1 MKSKRDNHPVKHLK
15 KNLPDLFYLVLI
27 VGAFIFVGQRIFG
40 TSTTSGWKTDFKN
53 ASIDLNAVLSGGVPR
68 DGIPPID
75 NPYFREVDAITDLQ
89 HHSPVIS
96 IHING
101 DARAYP
107 LEVLTRHEIVN
118 DVAGGVPVVVT
129 FCPLCN
135 SAIVYER
142 TVDEQVLRFGV
153 SGNLMNS
160 DLIMWDDLT
169 ESWWQQLTGKGIVGD
184 YNGYQLE
191 IVPSQVISF
200 GVFKDRYPDGT
211 VLRGPQ
217 SGYGRNPYVGYDSS
231 PNPFLFQG
239 KIDKRLFAMARVLA
253 IDVNGVQIAYP
264 FKTLKSEHV
273 VNDTVKSTEL
283 VIFWQAGAVSALDAH
298 DIDSSKDVGMATMF
312 NRALLSG
319 DILSFRYEN
328 GEFRDNETNST
339 WNIFGEATAGELE
352 GEALTQLNAFPH
364 FWFAWAAFYPDTT
377 LYES

>member
-1 MKSKRDNHPVKHLK
+1 MKRLK

-75 NPYFREVDAITDLQ
+75 DPYFNKVDAITDLQ
-89 HHSPVIS
+89 HQSPVIS

-118 DVAGGVPVVVT
+118 DVVGDIPVAVT

-135 SAIVYER
+135 SAIVYQR
-142 TVDEQVLRFGV
+142 AVDDQVLRFGV

-191 IVPSQVISF
+191 IVPSQMISF
-200 GVFKDRYPDGT
+200 GVFKDCFPDGT

-217 SGYGRNPYVGYDSS
+217 GGYGQNPYAGYDSS
-231 PNPFLFQG
+231 PIPFLFQG
-239 KIDKRLFAMARVLA
+239 KIDDRLFAMARVLA
-253 IDVNGVQIAYP
+253 IDINDIQIAYP

-273 VNDTVKSTEL
+273 IDDTVNSTDI
-283 VIFWQAGAVSALDAH
+283 VVFWQSGAVSALDAR

-312 NRALLSG
+312 NRRLPSG
-319 DILSFRYEN
+319 EILSFRYEK
-328 GEFRDNETNST
+328 GEFRDNETDST
-339 WNIFGEATAGELE
+339 WNIFGEAIAGKLK
-352 GEALTQLNAFPH
+352 GETLTQLNAFPH

-377 LYES
+377 VYES